1 MSDKRIKYK
10 CSFQEDW
17 LSIDDL
23 KPWLRKVE
31 GDKHFRKMLFV
42 SKPFPLLGKE

>member
-17 LSIDDL
+17 LSIDDF
-23 KPWLRKVE
+23 KPWLRKV
-31 GDKHFRKMLFV
+31 GDNILQNVLFV
-42 SKPFPLLGKE
+42 SKLFPSLDKE